1 MANGCFG
8 TFSTQCEKPGQFEAI
23 NLPTLIPAKFS
34 PAYESILVQEFDI
47 FEQSVC
53 EPVVYS
59 IIIL

>member
-1 MANGCFG
+1 MLKFRKG
-8 TFSTQCEKPGQFEAI
+8 TFSTQCKKPGQFEAI
-23 NLPTLIPAKFS
+23 NLPSLIPAKCS

-53 EPVVYS
+53 ESVYS